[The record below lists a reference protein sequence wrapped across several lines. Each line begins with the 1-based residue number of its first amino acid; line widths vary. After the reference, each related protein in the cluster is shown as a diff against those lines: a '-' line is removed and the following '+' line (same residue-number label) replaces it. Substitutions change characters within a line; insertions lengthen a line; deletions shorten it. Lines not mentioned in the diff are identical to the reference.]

1 MKLIDKKGRL
11 FGKINILDFIAIA
24 FVLLLI
30 VLATFKVSN
39 KELSDLSTRD
49 EMIKVEV
56 QTSIIMDKGYF
67 EVVKVGDKLGETKH
81 YLDAEVTNIEIL
93 PVEILTEDEEGNS
106 SVVEDPTVEKAI
118 ITFEGTLPYS
128 NSSYQ
133 FGKQELR
140 QGKIIFLESDLYR
153 YRAQIMNL
161 KAVS

>member
-1 MKLIDKKGRL
+1 MKIIDEKGRI
-11 FGKINILDFIAIA
+11 FGKINVLDFIAMA
-24 FVLLLI
+24 FVLLLV
-30 VLATFKVSN
+30 VLASFKVFN
-39 KELSDLSTRD
+39 TDLSDLSAKD
-49 EMIKVEV
+49 EMVKVQVE
-56 QTSIIMDKGYF
+56 TSIIMDKGYF

-81 YLDAEVTNIEIL
+81 YLDAVVTDVKIL
-93 PVEILTEDEEGNS
+93 PVEINTQDEEGNLITL
-106 SVVEDPTVEKAI
+106 EDPTVEKAI

-153 YRAQIMNL
+153 YRAQIINL